1 MTHRTDTETCQ
12 SCAFHCDG
20 ICDATSSKAFR
31 AARAQVNR
39 HLPFDD
45 AALERHYRYLV
56 AAICR
61 MTGRFDFARDL
72 AQDVFV
78 KALTSM
84 DGFRYDAQRT
94 TWLFAIARNRC
105 FDYLKAR
112 ASTREVGE
120 DALAAAPPMVDNTA
134 LRALEQVEARR
145 IVARLLNDAVLG
157 PLERR
162 AFVLHYGGGLPIET
176 VTRELRLRNRSG
188 AKAQIVSA
196 RRKLGR
202 ALTRWRGRALRPR

>member
-1 MTHRTDTETCQ
+1 MAHRIDTEKCQ
-12 SCAFHCDG
+12 SCAFRCEG
-20 ICDATSSKAFR
+20 VCDASASGAFR
-31 AARAQVNR
+31 AAKAQVNR
-39 HLPFDD
+39 QPALDD
-45 AALERHYRYLV
+45 AELERHYRYLV

-61 MTGRFDFARDL
+61 MTGRFDLARDL

-78 KALTSM
+78 KALANM
-84 DGFRYDAQRT
+84 DGFRHDAQLT

-105 FDYLKAR
+105 FDFLRAR

-120 DALAAAPPMVDNTA
+120 DALAEAPPIVDNSA
-134 LRALEQVEARR
+134 LRALEQAEAKR
-145 IVARLLNDAVLG
+145 IVARLMKDAVLA

-162 AFVLHYGGGLPIET
+162 AFVMHYGGDMPLEA
-176 VTRELRLRNRSG
+176 VTRQLRLRNRSG

-202 ALTRWRGRALRPR
+202 AVIRWRGRALRPR